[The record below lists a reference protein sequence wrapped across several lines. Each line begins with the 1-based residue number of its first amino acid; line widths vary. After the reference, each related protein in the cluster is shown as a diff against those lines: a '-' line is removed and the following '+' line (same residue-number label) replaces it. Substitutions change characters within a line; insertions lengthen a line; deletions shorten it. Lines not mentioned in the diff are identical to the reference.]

1 MRSVPVVVV
10 FVLGVLC
17 SLGVHYLLCYLQGL
31 SSHHDMVLHKTF
43 SPIPYDGSDKYNN
56 IPAPIILAEK
66 HDLQHSSSNIE
77 ALGTISAA
85 IEMKKTGK
93 LDKALK
99 LFEHAFAIAPQ
110 NADVLNAYGEFIE
123 ETQSDII
130 SADKMYFKAL
140 ISYPDHG
147 QALVNRQRTALVVE
161 ELDRD
166 FLRKI
171 DDKRDKVSRI
181 PESDPALCKA
191 KKESYF
197 QHIYHTVGIEGNSMS
212 LAQTRSIVETR
223 MAVGGKSIAEHN
235 EILGLD
241 LALKYINNTLINRVG
256 DITVHDIL
264 EIHKRVLGFADPLAS
279 GMFRRTQVFVGGHI
293 PPTPSHII
301 PLMDEF
307 IAWLNSDSALRMH
320 PVRFAA
326 IAHYK
331 LVHIHPF
338 IDGNGRT
345 SRLLMNLIL
354 MQAGYPPVIIPKHER
369 HTYYQVL
376 EEANRGDI
384 RPFVR
389 FIAQCTDKTL
399 NLFLWS
405 TSEYSATL
413 PQLGQDE
420 INMISPQMH
429 V

>member
-241 LALKYINNTLINRVG
+241 LALKYINNTLINRSPGFWYVPSDPSIRRRPHPPHPQPHHPPHG
-256 DITVHDIL
+256 R
-264 EIHKRVLGFADPLAS
+264 IHCVAQ
-279 GMFRRTQVFVGGHI
+279 FRLRT
-293 PPTPSHII
+293 
-301 PLMDEF
+301 
-307 IAWLNSDSALRMH
+307 
-320 PVRFAA
+320 
-326 IAHYK
+326 AHA
-331 LVHIHPF
+331 P
-338 IDGNGRT
+338 
-345 SRLLMNLIL
+345 
-354 MQAGYPPVIIPKHER
+354 
-369 HTYYQVL
+369 
-376 EEANRGDI
+376 
-384 RPFVR
+384 
-389 FIAQCTDKTL
+389 
-399 NLFLWS
+399 
-405 TSEYSATL
+405 AT
-413 PQLGQDE
+413 
-420 INMISPQMH
+420 IKC
-429 V
+429 